1 VLAVSG
7 LFAGLAFNSYQ
18 PGRLFVFIPLFFFL
32 FHVISEKG
40 KAFLH
45 DNQFYRQL
53 ATFIVPFVIVI
64 FPLTSYLMVNPDIRV
79 QQQLYFADED
89 LNYSQK
95 ASFLAE
101 NIAKTAGMF
110 HVQGDL
116 NGRHNYPGKPAL
128 NIIAGVL
135 FLVGFIRAGIRF
147 RDPTNA
153 TFLVFFFVS
162 LVPTLL
168 TYPSENPHMLRTIA
182 AVPSVLYFC
191 GLALMLGYDTIRPRT
206 SLKPV
211 YVYGILGLVVAMSAL
226 YDLRTYYVYQTQVFP
241 AAFPIDMPLEEAVAQ
256 DTDALPQ

>member
-1 VLAVSG
+1 

-18 PGRLFVFIPLFFFL
+18 PGRLFVFVPLFLFL
-32 FHVISEKG
+32 IDVISQQG

-45 DNQFYRQL
+45 DTQFYRHL
-53 ATFIVPFVIVI
+53 AMFIVPFIIVI
-64 FPLTSYLMVNPDIRV
+64 LPLTSYLMVNPDIRV

-89 LNYSQK
+89 LNFSQK
-95 ASFLAE
+95 VAFLAE

-110 HVQGDL
+110 HMHGDL

-135 FLVGFIRAGIRF
+135 FLVGFVRAGIRF

-153 TFLVFFFVS
+153 TFVLFFIIA

-182 AVPSVLYFC
+182 AVPPVLYFC
-191 GLALMLGYDTIRPRT
+191 GLALMLGYDTIKSRT
-206 SLKPV
+206 SLQPV
-211 YVYGILGLVVAMSAL
+211 YVYGILAVVVAMSAL

-241 AAFPIDMPLEEAVAQ
+241 AAFPIDMSLEEAVAQ
-256 DTDALPQ
+256 DTDTLPQ